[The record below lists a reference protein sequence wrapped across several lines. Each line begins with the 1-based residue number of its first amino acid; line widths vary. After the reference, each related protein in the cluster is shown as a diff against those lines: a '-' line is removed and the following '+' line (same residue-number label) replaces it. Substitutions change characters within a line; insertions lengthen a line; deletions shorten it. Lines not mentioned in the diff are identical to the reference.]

1 MAQVVARQSVERPA
15 SATRSVDRRRLAT
28 WIVALGLLL
37 VCILETI
44 PRLGERSPDTRF
56 TLPRYSLGYFWDS
69 PLGWSGVLDGA
80 LVNRDSSQFDSLAG
94 WLRGDPNPLIPLN
107 ANVYTRF
114 AGYAALGGA
123 PGGLLGD
130 YRGFVLVNLALWLAA
145 SLVTYALALKRT
157 SSTLVAGLAGLLV
170 ATAPLFSAFVG
181 QGLPY
186 VVAYALFAIGVWYC
200 ERVGLFTRH
209 VSVTTSVASGFAV
222 GTTLLVYDLYMLP
235 LFALLYGWRRTAP
248 RRLGL
253 FLVASAAPKALWAL
267 YWWAAQLPRYTQNED
282 HPMEALTAWVGLA
295 QRTEPAQWLP
305 TYGALAAHI
314 GLNILA
320 AFLFVPVLLAL
331 WELVHWRTLRDRDWY
346 LAVLIAGF
354 APAAFMI
361 STWPHIPRWYAYGYP
376 AVYILAALGAV
387 RIGRHWRASSRSRRY
402 AVAAALVAVCM
413 LVANLDLFGVTRPTE
428 LMLFQPQNWSYLW
441 Q

>member
-1 MAQVVARQSVERPA
+1 MAQVVARRGVEHPPRTVRPA
-15 SATRSVDRRRLAT
+15 SSRRVAT
-28 WIVALGLLL
+28 WLVLLGLAL
-37 VCILETI
+37 VCLAETL
-44 PRLGERSPDTRF
+44 PRLSERSPDTRY
-56 TLPRYSLGYFWDS
+56 TLPQYSLGYFWDS
-69 PLGWSGVLDGA
+69 PLGWSGLLDGA

-130 YRGFVLVNLALWLAA
+130 YPGFVLVNLALWLAA
-145 SLVTYALALKRT
+145 SLATYGLGLKRT
-157 SSTLVAGLAGLLV
+157 GSTLIAGLAGLLV

-186 VVAYALFAIGVWYC
+186 VAAYALFAIGVWYC
-200 ERVGLFTRH
+200 ERIGLFTRA
-209 VSVTTSVASGFAV
+209 VSILTSAASGFAV

-235 LFALLYGWRRTAP
+235 LFVLLYGWRRMA
-248 RRLGL
+248 RSRLAL
-253 FLVASAAPKALWAL
+253 FLVASSVPKVLWAV
-267 YWWAAQLPRYTQNED
+267 YWWAARLPRYTQNED
-282 HPMEALTAWVGLA
+282 HPMEALTAWIGLA
-295 QRTEPAQWLP
+295 QRTEPLQWLP
-305 TYGALAAHI
+305 TYGALIAHV
-314 GLNILA
+314 GLNIFS
-320 AFLFVPVLLAL
+320 AFLFLPALLAL
-331 WELVHWRTLRDRDWY
+331 WELLHWRTLRDRGWY
-346 LAVLIAGF
+346 LAVLVAGF

-387 RIGRHWRASSRSRRY
+387 RIGRNWHVASRARPY
-402 AVAAALVAVCM
+402 AVAAAILAICV
-413 LVANLDLFGVTRPTE
+413 LVANLDLLGVTRPME

-441 Q
+441 R